1 LREPIEHRR
10 FVARIAGKD
19 DGGMRPLAG
28 SGRTSMK
35 AFLSSVVVAIAL
47 AIGGYLLVG
56 EFQQTVYE
64 AFSTQGVRL

>member
-1 LREPIEHRR
+1 
-10 FVARIAGKD
+10 
-19 DGGMRPLAG
+19 
-28 SGRTSMK
+28 MK

-56 EFQQTVYE
+56 EFQETVYE